1 MERGKW
7 SGGYLNS
14 FSLSTA
20 SSLREAT
27 NSLEKAVA
35 LLRLGVQVSPIH
47 FFLFLLFLFF
57 PYREPSFFEKVTV
70 LGVSLPLPKVS
81 LPKADIGFERFEQAK

>member
-35 LLRLGVQVSPIH
+35 LLRLGVQMSPIH
-47 FFLFLLFLFF
+47 FFLRGNHGIKSGLFLII
-57 PYREPSFFEKVTV
+57 
-70 LGVSLPLPKVS
+70 
-81 LPKADIGFERFEQAK
+81 IGQR